1 MAENFDEIE
10 NEDDGMLVSEEMYI
24 SSGTEIGTQQKTAFM
39 KPFISK
45 VRNDGLYLID
55 ITGTNRRIKQAA
67 KLLAQ
72 YDPHHV
78 LAVAV
83 RQYARKPLSMM
94 GEVTGIRAM
103 PGRFLPGT
111 LTNPD
116 SENYREPDII
126 LLTDPIG
133 DRQTLKEA
141 VTAGIPVIALCD
153 TNNITKY
160 VDLVIPVNNK
170 GRKSLALTYWLLARE
185 ILKAR
190 GDLESNDEFELQPE
204 DMEAE
209 L

>member
-1 MAENFDEIE
+1 MAETIDEAE
-10 NEDDGMLVSEEMYI
+10 NEGNGMLVSEEMYI
-24 SSGTEIGTQQKTAFM
+24 SSGAEIGTQQKTAFM
-39 KPFISK
+39 KPFIAK

-55 ITGTNRRIKQAA
+55 IAETDRRIRQAA
-67 KLLAQ
+67 RLLAQ
-72 YDPHHV
+72 YDPDHV

-83 RQYARKPLSMM
+83 RQYARKPLSMLA
-94 GEVTGIRAM
+94 EVTGIQAM

-116 SENYREPDII
+116 SENYREPDVI

-133 DRQTLKEA
+133 DHQTLKEA

-185 ILKAR
+185 MLKAR
-190 GDLESNDEFELQPE
+190 GDIESNEEFELQPE

>member
-1 MAENFDEIE
+1 MAETIAEAE
-10 NEDDGMLVSEEMYI
+10 SEDDGMLVSEEMYI
-24 SSGTEIGTQQKTAFM
+24 SSGAEIGTQQKTAFM

-55 ITGTNRRIKQAA
+55 IAETDRRIRQAA
-67 KLLAQ
+67 ELLAR
-72 YDPHHV
+72 YDPDHV

-83 RQYARKPLSMM
+83 RHYARKPLRMLA
-94 GEVTGIRAM
+94 EATGIQAK

-116 SENYREPDII
+116 SENYLEPDII

-133 DRQTLKEA
+133 DHQTLEEA
-141 VTAGIPVIALCD
+141 VTAGIPVVALCD
-153 TNNITKY
+153 TNNLTKY

-190 GDLESNDEFELQPE
+190 GDLESDEEFELQPE